1 MERIMIIIPAYNE
14 EGPIAK
20 LLSSLNFPPQ
30 DIIVVDDGSI
40 DNTFSES
47 QSFGVHVIRHEKNK
61 GKGIAHRTG
70 FNFASKEEARW
81 VITMDADGQH
91 SPKDIPKFIKAIKE
105 KKGDMIIGEREVT
118 IRTMPFLRFLTN
130 LWTSF
135 IVSIL
140 GGKRVKDA
148 QSGFRAISKE
158 IFTSISLSTN
168 NFQTESEIIIKAARR
183 GFRITS
189 VPIRTIYNESYSYIK
204 PFLDTLRFIKLA
216 SQSLWM

>member
-1 MERIMIIIPAYNE
+1 MIIIPAYNE
-14 EGPIAK
+14 EESIAK
-20 LLSSLNFPPQ
+20 LLPSLNFPPQ
-30 DIIVVDDGSI
+30 DIIVVDDGST

-47 QSFGVHVIRHEKNK
+47 QSFGVHVMRHEKNK
-61 GKGIAHRTG
+61 GKGMAHRIG

-158 IFTSISLSTN
+158 IFTSIPLSTN
-168 NFQTESEIIIKAARR
+168 NFQTESEIIIKATRR

-216 SQSLWM
+216 FQSLWM

>member
-1 MERIMIIIPAYNE
+1 MIIIPAYNE
-14 EGPIAK
+14 EESIAK
-20 LLSSLNFPPQ
+20 LLPSLNFPPQ
-30 DIIVVDDGSI
+30 DIIVVDDGST
-40 DNTFSES
+40 DNTVSKS
-47 QSFGVHVIRHEKNK
+47 QSFGVHVIRHKKNK
-61 GKGIAHRTG
+61 GKGMAHRTG

-158 IFTSISLSTN
+158 IFISISLSTN

-183 GFRITS
+183 GFGITS

-216 SQSLWM
+216 FQSLWM

>member
-1 MERIMIIIPAYNE
+1 MIIIPAYNE
-14 EGPIAK
+14 EESIAK
-20 LLSSLNFPPQ
+20 LLPSLNFPPQ
-30 DIIVVDDGSI
+30 DIIVVDDGST
-40 DNTFSES
+40 DNTISKS

-61 GKGIAHRTG
+61 GKGMAHRTG

-158 IFTSISLSTN
+158 IFTSIPLSTN

-216 SQSLWM
+216 FQSL

>member
-14 EGPIAK
+14 EESIAK
-20 LLSSLNFPPQ
+20 LLPSLNFPPQ
-30 DIIVVDDGSI
+30 DIIVVDDGST
-40 DNTFSES
+40 DNTISKS

-61 GKGIAHRTG
+61 GKGMAHRTG

-148 QSGFRAISKE
+148 KSGFRAISKE
-158 IFTSISLSTN
+158 IFTSISFSTN

-189 VPIRTIYNESYSYIK
+189 VPVRTIYNESYSYIK

-216 SQSLWM
+216 FQSL

>member
-1 MERIMIIIPAYNE
+1 MIIIPAYNE
-14 EGPIAK
+14 EESIAK
-20 LLSSLNFPPQ
+20 LLPSLNFPPQ
-30 DIIVVDDGSI
+30 DIIVVDDGST
-40 DNTFSES
+40 DNTISKS

-61 GKGIAHRTG
+61 GKGMAHRTG

-189 VPIRTIYNESYSYIK
+189 VPVRTIYNESYSYIK

-216 SQSLWM
+216 FQSLWI

>member
-14 EGPIAK
+14 EESIAK
-20 LLSSLNFPPQ
+20 LLPSLNFPPQ
-30 DIIVVDDGSI
+30 DIIVVDDGST
-40 DNTFSES
+40 DNTISKS

-61 GKGIAHRTG
+61 GKGMAHRTG

-158 IFTSISLSTN
+158 IFTSISFSTN

-189 VPIRTIYNESYSYIK
+189 VPVRTIYNESYSYIK

-216 SQSLWM
+216 FQSL

>member
-14 EGPIAK
+14 EGSIAK
-20 LLSSLNFPPQ
+20 LLPSLNFPPQ

-47 QSFGVHVIRHEKNK
+47 QSFGVHVIRHEKNE
-61 GKGIAHRTG
+61 GKGMAHRTG

-135 IVSIL
+135 VVSIL
-140 GGKRVKDA
+140 GGKRAKDA

-216 SQSLWM
+216 FQSLWM

>member
-1 MERIMIIIPAYNE
+1 MIIIPAYNE
-14 EGPIAK
+14 EESIAK
-20 LLSSLNFPPQ
+20 LLPSLNFPPQ
-30 DIIVVDDGSI
+30 DIIVVDDGST
-40 DNTFSES
+40 DNTISKS

-61 GKGIAHRTG
+61 GKGMAHRTG

-158 IFTSISLSTN
+158 IFTSISFSTN

-189 VPIRTIYNESYSYIK
+189 VPVRTIYNESYSYIK

-216 SQSLWM
+216 FQSL

>member
-1 MERIMIIIPAYNE
+1 MIIIPAYNE
-14 EGPIAK
+14 EESIAK
-20 LLSSLNFPPQ
+20 LLPSLNFPPQ
-30 DIIVVDDGSI
+30 DIIVVDDGST
-40 DNTFSES
+40 DNTISKS

-61 GKGIAHRTG
+61 GKGMAHRTG

-158 IFTSISLSTN
+158 IFTSISFSTN

-189 VPIRTIYNESYSYIK
+189 VPVRTIYNESYSYIK

-216 SQSLWM
+216 FQSLWI

>member
-47 QSFGVHVIRHEKNK
+47 QSFGVHVIRHEKNE
-61 GKGIAHRTG
+61 GKGMAHRTG

-130 LWTSF
+130 LWTSL

-168 NFQTESEIIIKAARR
+168 NFQTESEIIIKSARR
-183 GFRITS
+183 GFKITS

>member
-1 MERIMIIIPAYNE
+1 MIIIPAYNE
-14 EGPIAK
+14 EESIAK
-20 LLSSLNFPPQ
+20 LLPSLNFPPQ

-40 DNTFSES
+40 DNTVSKS
-47 QSFGVHVIRHEKNK
+47 QSFGAHVIRHEKNE
-61 GKGIAHRTG
+61 GKGMAHRTG
-70 FNFASKEEARW
+70 FNFALKERARW

-91 SPKDIPKFIKAIKE
+91 SPKDIPKFIKAIKV
-105 KKGDMIIGEREVT
+105 KKGNMIIGERAVS

-158 IFTSISLSTN
+158 IFTSIPLSTN

-204 PFLDTLRFIKLA
+204 PLLDTLRFIKLA
-216 SQSLWM
+216 FQSLWM

>member
-14 EGPIAK
+14 EGSIAK
-20 LLSSLNFPPQ
+20 LLTSLNFPPQ

-47 QSFGVHVIRHEKNK
+47 QSFGVHVIRHEKNE
-61 GKGIAHRTG
+61 GKGMAHRTG

-140 GGKRVKDA
+140 EGKRVKDA

-216 SQSLWM
+216 FQSLWM

>member
-14 EGPIAK
+14 EESIAK
-20 LLSSLNFPPQ
+20 LLPSLNFPPQ
-30 DIIVVDDGSI
+30 DIIVVDDGST
-40 DNTFSES
+40 DNTASKS

-61 GKGIAHRTG
+61 GKGMAHRTG

-130 LWTSF
+130 LW
-135 IVSIL
+135 
-140 GGKRVKDA
+140 
-148 QSGFRAISKE
+148 
-158 IFTSISLSTN
+158 
-168 NFQTESEIIIKAARR
+168 
-183 GFRITS
+183 
-189 VPIRTIYNESYSYIK
+189 
-204 PFLDTLRFIKLA
+204 
-216 SQSLWM
+216 

>member
-1 MERIMIIIPAYNE
+1 MIIIPAYNE
-14 EGPIAK
+14 EESIAK
-20 LLSSLNFPPQ
+20 LLPSLNFPPQ
-30 DIIVVDDGSI
+30 DIIVVDDGST
-40 DNTFSES
+40 DNTISKS

-61 GKGIAHRTG
+61 GKGMAHRTG

-148 QSGFRAISKE
+148 QSGFQGNSKE
-158 IFTSISLSTN
+158 IFTSISFSTN

-189 VPIRTIYNESYSYIK
+189 VPVRTIYNESYSYIK

-216 SQSLWM
+216 FQSLWI

>member
-1 MERIMIIIPAYNE
+1 MIIIPAYNE
-14 EGPIAK
+14 EESIAK
-20 LLSSLNFPPQ
+20 LLPSLNFPPQ
-30 DIIVVDDGSI
+30 DIIVVDDGST
-40 DNTFSES
+40 DNTISKS

-61 GKGIAHRTG
+61 GKGMAHRTG

-189 VPIRTIYNESYSYIK
+189 GPVRTIYNESYSYIK

-216 SQSLWM
+216 FQSL

>member
-1 MERIMIIIPAYNE
+1 
-14 EGPIAK
+14 
-20 LLSSLNFPPQ
+20 
-30 DIIVVDDGSI
+30 
-40 DNTFSES
+40 
-47 QSFGVHVIRHEKNK
+47 
-61 GKGIAHRTG
+61 
-70 FNFASKEEARW
+70 
-81 VITMDADGQH
+81 MDADGQH

-158 IFTSISLSTN
+158 IFTSISFSTN

-189 VPIRTIYNESYSYIK
+189 VPVRTIYNESYSYIK

-216 SQSLWM
+216 FQSL